1 MAGDPLLRRA
11 QLGDRAALD
20 ELCQR
25 EWRAVFGVVYQAVR
39 DRQEAQDLTQEVFL
53 RALKSLDGYEQTGAP
68 FSAWLATIARNLVRD
83 HWRRL
88 QLVTVDLDSGAGYP
102 AGGEGPEAQ
111 ALLTSER
118 RRIEQGLAN
127 LSPDHQAV
135 IRLRI
140 LDGLPTSEVAAI
152 MNRNPAAIRQLQ
164 HRALTALRT
173 QLREESRP

>member
-1 MAGDPLLRRA
+1 MAGDQLLRRA
-11 QLGDRAALD
+11 QRGDRAALD

-25 EWRAVFGVVYQAVR
+25 EWRPVFGVVYQAVQ

-53 RALKSLDGYEQTGAP
+53 RALRSLDGYEQTGAP

-83 HWRRL
+83 HWRRRTP
-88 QLVTVDLDSGAGYP
+88 VTVDLEASAEFLTQD
-102 AGGEGPEAQ
+102 EGPEAQ
-111 ALLTSER
+111 AVRTSER
-118 RRIEQGLAN
+118 QRIERGLAN